1 MKFSRGGYV
10 LFRREKNKP
19 LLKTRK
25 TTMKSQFQAKL
36 IQALANKKS
45 NKGFTLIELLVVVI
59 IIGVL
64 AAVALPNL
72 LGQVGK
78 ARETEGK
85 NGIGSINRSQQAYH
99 FEKQTFA
106 SAIADMTV
114 NNPLGV
120 IVASEYYTFATDAGT
135 QTEVNAISTT
145 TDGVADGVRLFSG
158 RVQFD
163 QAAGNYTNIVCQS
176 ENIATGVTDT
186 AAAPTDTTAPTPAVP
201 QGGCAGGYTALK

>member
-1 MKFSRGGYV
+1 MGMFY
-10 LFRREKNKP
+10 LEEK
-19 LLKTRK
+19 KTNPYRKQGK

-85 NGIGSINRSQQAYH
+85 NGVGTINRAQQAYH
-99 FEKQTFA
+99 FERQTFA
-106 SAIADMTV
+106 PAIAV
-114 NNPLGV
+114 GGLAANNALGV
-120 IVASEYYTFATDAGT
+120 IVASDFYDFSTTAGDGSQVTVDATSLNAAQNGIRGYGGGMGFDAGT
-135 QTEVNAISTT
+135 
-145 TDGVADGVRLFSG
+145 GVYTGV
-158 RVQFD
+158 
-163 QAAGNYTNIVCQS
+163 VCQS
-176 ENIATGVTDT
+176 DQIGGQGAVTAGTVPTCVTGTS
-186 AAAPTDTTAPTPAVP
+186 TP
-201 QGGCAGGYTALK
+201 LN